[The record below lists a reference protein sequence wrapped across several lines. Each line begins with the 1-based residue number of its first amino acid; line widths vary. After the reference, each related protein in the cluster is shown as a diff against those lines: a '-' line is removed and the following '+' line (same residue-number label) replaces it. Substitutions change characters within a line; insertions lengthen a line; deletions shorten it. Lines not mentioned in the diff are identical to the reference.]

1 MWASTK
7 IYMDRRTILN
17 ILANGYIISQLIL
30 QTERWDQGNFFS
42 DQTVEPVL
50 VHHLS
55 PKLPAE
61 WTRIGQEASGEKAVP
76 YQAVF
81 GLV

>member
-1 MWASTK
+1 
-7 IYMDRRTILN
+7 MDKRRTIWN
-17 ILANGYIISQLIL
+17 ILANGYIVSQLIL

-55 PKLPAE
+55 AKLPAE
-61 WTRIGQEASGEKAVP
+61 WTCIGQEASGEKAVP